1 MYFFFTDRSCLVLLR
16 HVTTRDLVFERSEI
30 TNCLNASVKTVSL
43 ENIVKKV
50 GWNSNTVDEV
60 VKHFSFLKVFAYLL
74 WLSSSLLK
82 YVVIQLFRRKRSP
95 GAHNRSGNYKHLFT
109 ILDALLLNYRRLAAG
124 WAVKLGPWRENSST
138 LPG

>member
-16 HVTTRDLVFERSEI
+16 HVTTRELVFERSEI

-43 ENIVKKV
+43 ENIVRKV

-82 YVVIQLFRRKRSP
+82 YVIIQ
-95 GAHNRSGNYKHLFT
+95 
-109 ILDALLLNYRRLAAG
+109 
-124 WAVKLGPWRENSST
+124 
-138 LPG
+138 

>member
-1 MYFFFTDRSCLVLLR
+1 MFISFCLNHHLNVFFFTDRSCLVLLR
-16 HVTTRDLVFERSEI
+16 HVTTRELVFERSEI

-60 VKHFSFLKVFAYLL
+60 VKHFSFLKFFAYLL

-82 YVVIQLFRRKRSP
+82 YVVIQ
-95 GAHNRSGNYKHLFT
+95 
-109 ILDALLLNYRRLAAG
+109 
-124 WAVKLGPWRENSST
+124 
-138 LPG
+138 